1 MDYVEVKDFLDDKGI
16 VEQNYEI
23 VIDNIKNHQ
32 YKNSLRKKI
41 LN

>member
-32 YKNSLRKKI
+32 YKNPLRKKI
-41 LN
+41 VN